1 MRRSAS
7 SCRLVS
13 LVVLAAC
20 FALLA
25 GARRAEAGTTAIPQ
39 RPIGTPIVDQ
49 VGVLSATGRQRLT
62 DLNDRLVA
70 ERDGAEIGVVIVKTL
85 SGDVPRTFATS
96 VYNAWGLGAAA
107 TDNGAIIMIATD
119 DHKVELVLGDGVD
132 DDAGIAASR
141 AIVSEYLVPAF
152 KRGDFE
158 AGILDGA
165 DRTATEILG
174 LAETSATTDTTDADQ
189 STGSSADM
197 TPAPSE
203 AITVASPAPAHKR
216 SRRPLIG
223 IIAGVAA
230 AAALGPLGVSSF
242 RRFRRNHP
250 RPCPGCAK
258 PMVRLGENADDA
270 KLEPG
275 QRTEERIGSVDYD
288 VWACGACNR
297 ALVLRY
303 GRLSTGYKPCPQC
316 GATTMSAASTTLQ
329 SPTTE
334 SYGVARIDETCVNCS
349 YTSSHTNSIPRTSTS
364 SSSSAFGSSSSF
376 SASNSFGSGSSFGS
390 DSSSSGGGGHSSGG
404 GSSGSW

>member
-141 AIVSEYLVPAF
+141 AIVSEHLVPAF

-158 AGILDGA
+158 GGILEGA
-165 DRTATEILG
+165 DRTATKILG
-174 LAETSATTDTTDADQ
+174 LAPASTTAVSAGATSDS
-189 STGSSADM
+189 ST
-197 TPAPSE
+197 
-203 AITVASPAPAHKR
+203 AITDSTSLAGDASVTIEPIADEAHR
-216 SRRPLIG
+216 GISRDALIQS
-223 IIAGVAA
+223 IAG
-230 AAALGPLGVSSF
+230 AAALGAGGVASF
-242 RRFRRNHP
+242 RYRRRHHP
-250 RPCPGCAK
+250 RSCPGCGK
-258 PMVRLGENADDA
+258 PMVRLSEEAEDA
-270 KLEPG
+270 KLDPPK
-275 QRTEERIGSVDYD
+275 RAEERVGSVDYD
-288 VWACGACNR
+288 VWACGVCER

-303 GRLSTGYKPCPQC
+303 GKLFTHYKPCPQC
-316 GATTMSAASTTLQ
+316 GAKTKSASSTTLR
-329 SPTTE
+329 SPTTSE
-334 SYGVARIDETCVNCS
+334 TGLARIDETCANCS
-349 YTSSHTNSIPRTSTS
+349 YKSSHKKSIPKISTS
-364 SSSSAFGSSSSF
+364 
-376 SASNSFGSGSSFGS
+376 SGSSFSGS
-390 DSSSSGGGGHSSGG
+390 SLRSGSSSSSGGSGHSSGG
-404 GSSGSW
+404 GSSGNW